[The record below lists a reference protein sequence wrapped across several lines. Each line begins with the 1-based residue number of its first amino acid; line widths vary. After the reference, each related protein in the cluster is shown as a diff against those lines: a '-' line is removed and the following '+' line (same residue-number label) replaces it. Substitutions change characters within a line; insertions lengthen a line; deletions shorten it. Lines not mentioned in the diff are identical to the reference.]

1 MNVLLT
7 MSLAGSLMMVV
18 YTILKLTLD
27 HRFHPKLRHACLSIS
42 MVYFMTPFP
51 LMLEDY
57 RFFLRRLFNLKD
69 RFEQFEHYNSQL
81 QIELSN
87 VIEITEKGKVLF
99 IQNKTLILFLFFTI
113 SFVCIFFDRQL
124 RSYIKARKQVLKDSV
139 LINDSELLQ
148 LFEFCKAQVGVKRKV
163 QLRKLNQKASPFT
176 MGIFVPCVI
185 VTDYPLTFQDYEMIF
200 LHELYHIKNQDILF
214 KFLMLITMS
223 INWYNPFVY
232 YLRNEMNLVFELV
245 SDESLLKNKDRKF
258 LKRYGSFIIDM
269 ATENFQ
275 QTPDFSAAMSKPG
288 KDMQH
293 RLKIAFREKNESKI
307 LYIVLTFVILIVA
320 FMNSFTVIAYEPML
334 RALVKDESNFDAQ
347 LLDNNTNS
355 YYNFKNDDI
364 LLDYKQAY
372 STLVIGTSTFDVCFQ
387 DDNGTQYEIQS
398 ITVMNEDTSRELIH
412 TPLNNLREGYYIKHI
427 ANEDGGCEVSVY
439 KAYYD
444 SEDLEVIQADLYSQT
459 VYVKCLHK

>member
-99 IQNKTLILFLFFTI
+99 IKNKTLILFLFFTI

-200 LHELYHIKNQDILF
+200 Y
-214 KFLMLITMS
+214 
-223 INWYNPFVY
+223 
-232 YLRNEMNLVFELV
+232 MN
-245 SDESLLKNKDRKF
+245 
-258 LKRYGSFIIDM
+258 FII
-269 ATENFQ
+269 
-275 QTPDFSAAMSKPG
+275 
-288 KDMQH
+288 
-293 RLKIAFREKNESKI
+293 
-307 LYIVLTFVILIVA
+307 
-320 FMNSFTVIAYEPML
+320 
-334 RALVKDESNFDAQ
+334 
-347 LLDNNTNS
+347 
-355 YYNFKNDDI
+355 
-364 LLDYKQAY
+364 
-372 STLVIGTSTFDVCFQ
+372 
-387 DDNGTQYEIQS
+387 
-398 ITVMNEDTSRELIH
+398 
-412 TPLNNLREGYYIKHI
+412 
-427 ANEDGGCEVSVY
+427 
-439 KAYYD
+439 
-444 SEDLEVIQADLYSQT
+444 
-459 VYVKCLHK
+459 